1 MVKISII
8 FDAHKK
14 YSASFKIVE
23 KVDDIKSA
31 QFYKCDIR
39 SLNPNL
45 NRCCIFSTYAYPQ
58 YSTSDIRQTRYTNI

>member
-39 SLNPNL
+39 SLNPDKSVL
-45 NRCCIFSTYAYPQ
+45 YFFDLRVSAILHF
-58 YSTSDIRQTRYTNI
+58 

>member
-23 KVDDIKSA
+23 KFDDINSA
-31 QFYKCDIR
+31 QFYKCDKV
-39 SLNPNL
+39 
-45 NRCCIFSTYAYPQ
+45 T
-58 YSTSDIRQTRYTNI
+58 